1 LALLQDR
8 GDTPNV
14 ELARAVGLSPA
25 TTLRRVRR
33 LREEGVIDA
42 VRAVVEP
49 ASVGLA
55 LDAFVLATLDEHSGR
70 ADARFAREVA
80 KLPAVLRADSVAGP
94 EDVLLHVVAADA
106 ADLHRVL
113 LALKRAGARR
123 VRTML
128 RLQAIKPTSPVPLPA
143 ARP

>member
-1 LALLQDR
+1 VDVVAAGGVQPVVR
-8 GDTPNV
+8 IVGA
-14 ELARAVGLSPA
+14 EFHGAR
-25 TTLRRVRR
+25 
-33 LREEGVIDA
+33 
-42 VRAVVEP
+42 RAGP
-49 ASVGLA
+49 R
-55 LDAFVLATLDEHSGR
+55 GR
-70 ADARFAREVA
+70 A
-80 KLPAVLRADSVAGP
+80 VAGP
-94 EDVLLHVVAADA
+94 EDVLLRVVAADA